1 MAAFTLVLEK
11 EDLDRAGWEP
21 RAGAVH
27 LQGLRGSNQ
36 DPSPMFGR
44 ERWLWTWI
52 LAVAVSL
59 TTAW

>member
-36 DPSPMFGR
+36 DPSPMFGH
-44 ERWLWTWI
+44 ER
-52 LAVAVSL
+52 
-59 TTAW
+59 